1 MMPTRFL
8 AAIAIFCMPVSVWA
22 AKPRKVR
29 KETPHY
35 TEKGVKTVAKGTAR
49 ATDHTIYGV
58 GKGVKAVGKGMKW
71 MVT

>member
-1 MMPTRFL
+1 MPTRIF
-8 AAIAIFCMPVSVWA
+8 AVIALLCVPASGWA
-22 AKPRKVR
+22 AKPVKQRKQV
-29 KETPHY
+29 PHY

-71 MVT
+71 MVS

>member
-1 MMPTRFL
+1 MMKRL
-8 AAIAIFCMPVSVWA
+8 IATMILLTAPAMWA
-22 AKPRKVR
+22 AKPKKQR
-29 KETPHY
+29 KEVPHY

-71 MVT
+71 MVS